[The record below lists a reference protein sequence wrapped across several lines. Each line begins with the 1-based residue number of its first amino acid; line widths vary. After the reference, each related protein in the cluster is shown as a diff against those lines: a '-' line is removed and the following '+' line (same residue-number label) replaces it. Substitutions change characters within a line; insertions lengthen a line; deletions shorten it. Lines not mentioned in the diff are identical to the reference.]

1 MPLASSKLLGATA
14 AICVLCS
21 PTERKPFL
29 LPCCA
34 PPDKTDTPRGE
45 KGWQQLAERSRAA
58 QPGEV
63 VPRGG
68 VGGGNEPDSTR
79 LCPALPTAG
88 PRGQGHKPQHEKVN
102 VKHITGRV
110 PARCWSPPGHMLL
123 SNLLFACKQQC
134 LSCPKPCPLCDH
146 AGKPEPLVF
155 HIPQAFFDALQQR
168 ISSGSTKKRLPN
180 STTGKKLAYTL
191 KALCIPLKAGKSPHE
206 ADTPPSCF

>member
-1 MPLASSKLLGATA
+1 MLLQTKQ
-14 AICVLCS
+14 S
-21 PTERKPFL
+21 P
-29 LPCCA
+29 
-34 PPDKTDTPRGE
+34 PRGE
-45 KGWQQLAERSRAA
+45 EGWQQLAERARAA

-68 VGGGNEPDSTR
+68 AGGGHEADSTR

-88 PRGQGHKPQHEKVN
+88 PRGQGTNHNTSKCKTHHWQWN
-102 VKHITGRV
+102 ASTAV
-110 PARCWSPPGHMLL
+110 PARCWSPPEHVLL
-123 SNLLFACKQQC
+123 SNLSFACKQQC

-180 STTGKKLAYTL
+180 STTGKKNCKHAASHLRQG
-191 KALCIPLKAGKSPHE
+191 KASRKL
-206 ADTPPSCF
+206 TPPLVSSSLRGTRLC